1 MSAAEPSATAEGP
14 VVLPQQGPAPAMPP
28 HGGPAASPQRGL
40 SVRPCGGRTYL
51 DRIMPLVEQRLEE
64 RKRRLP
70 PVDLERLAAA
80 SAGVPRPSFAAA
92 IAAPGLSLIAEVKRA
107 SPSKGPLRPALDV
120 GELVSAYES
129 AGARAISVLT
139 EQDYFAGSLDDLV
152 TAAEH
157 TSLPVLRKDFVIDA
171 YQVYEARAFGASA
184 VLLIAALLD
193 DARMSRLSGLAFD
206 LGLDV
211 LLEVHDEAELAR
223 AAAIEGVIV
232 GINNRDLHTFEVSLD
247 TTRRLAGLVSQ
258 GTLLVSES
266 GIRER
271 RESEKLAA
279 CGVDAILVGE
289 ALLRSQDVEEG
300 VGSVILPGTPV
311 ASRRSVN
318 GGQTN

>member
-1 MSAAEPSATAEGP
+1 VSAAGLAATAVGSAVPP
-14 VVLPQQGPAPAMPP
+14 V
-28 HGGPAASPQRGL
+28 GGPALLPH
-40 SVRPCGGRTYL
+40 GGRTYL
-51 DRIMPLVEQRLEE
+51 DRIMPLVELRLDE
-64 RKRRLP
+64 RRRRLP
-70 PVDLERLAAA
+70 LAQLERLAAA

-92 IAAPGLSLIAEVKRA
+92 VAAPGLSLIAEVKRA
-107 SPSKGPLRPALDV
+107 SPSKGPLRLGLDV
-120 GELVSAYES
+120 GELVFAYES

-139 EQDYFAGSLDDLV
+139 EQDHFAGTLADLV

-157 TSLPVLRKDFVIDA
+157 TSLPLLRKDFIIDA

-193 DARMSRLSGLAFD
+193 DERVARLSGLAFD

-223 AAAIEGVIV
+223 AAAVEGVIV
-232 GINNRDLHTFEVSLD
+232 GINNRDLRTFEVSLE
-247 TTRRLAGLVSQ
+247 TTSRLAGLVPP

-271 RESEKLAA
+271 CESEKLAA

-289 ALLRSQDVEEG
+289 TLLRAPDVGEG
-300 VGSVILPGTPV
+300 VLSVVLPGTPV
-311 ASRRSVN
+311 ASRR
-318 GGQTN
+318 TD